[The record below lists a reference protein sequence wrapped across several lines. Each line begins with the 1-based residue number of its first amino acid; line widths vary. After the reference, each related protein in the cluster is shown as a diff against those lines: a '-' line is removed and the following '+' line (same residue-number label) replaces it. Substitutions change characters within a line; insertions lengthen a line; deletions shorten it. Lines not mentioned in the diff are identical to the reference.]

1 MALTQCLPA
10 VVKTASKTM
19 NGGLVKAWIL
29 SLENKVL
36 ASSRKAQIFTDIF
49 ILTNIPINYNRRTV
63 KLASAMKDGGIINR
77 FSRCAW
83 DWALHQVLHE
93 VLAFIVMVT
102 FDLLSNGFEIFHCM
116 FVQSCIFAALLL
128 TRSFFKSLS
137 VGILKVN
144 GSPIP

>member
-1 MALTQCLPA
+1 M
-10 VVKTASKTM
+10 
-19 NGGLVKAWIL
+19 L

-77 FSRCAW
+77 FSRSAR

-93 VLAFIVMVT
+93 VGTFIVMVT
-102 FDLLSNGFEIFHCM
+102 VVLLTNSSGFEIFHCI
-116 FVQSCIFAALLL
+116 FVHSCIFAALLL
-128 TRSFFKSLS
+128 TRSFLESLS
-137 VGILKVN
+137 VEMLKVN